1 MKLSVNPQIHQF
13 LLSTLVLSV
22 LFGSSSVSS
31 AEQARSE
38 SNEKPVGLMGHW
50 CFIKK
55 RRVTQY
61 TVKGKTLHIRSG
73 RSGRLYEAD
82 LSCDD
87 NFTRCEAMTIRGW
100 NTPVTEILELAGEKM
115 TLTRIWGGSWKDKTY
130 KFTYSRCPKF

>member
-1 MKLSVNPQIHQF
+1 MKLNEKSLFHQS
-13 LLSTLVLSV
+13 LLSIAV
-22 LFGSSSVSS
+22 LFLVVGSSSVTS
-31 AEQARSE
+31 AEQAGSE
-38 SNEKPVGLMGHW
+38 ANKEPVGLMGHW

-61 TVKGKTLHIRSG
+61 TVKGETLHIRSG

-87 NFTRCEAMTIRGW
+87 NFTKCEAMTIRGW
-100 NTPVTEILELAGEKM
+100 NTPVTEILELTGEKM